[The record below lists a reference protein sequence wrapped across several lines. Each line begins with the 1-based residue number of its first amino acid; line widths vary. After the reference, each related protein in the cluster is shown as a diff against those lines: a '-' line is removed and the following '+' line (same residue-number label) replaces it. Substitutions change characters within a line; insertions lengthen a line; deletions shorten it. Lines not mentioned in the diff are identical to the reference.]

1 LNISPHA
8 LNHYRKCI
16 NWEEI
21 DNKATQNLLK
31 ICLTED
37 LGEQRDENL
46 LASDATTKICQ
57 ITANGKASIVSRE
70 ALVLCGIGFVPQI
83 LEVFNSS
90 QLKFNFSKKDG
101 DLVERGETIGVLE
114 GCVDKILLIERT
126 ILNLLQKLSG
136 VATCTNDFC
145 KKINPYGVGL
155 LDTRKTTPGMRLFE
169 KYATGCGG
177 GFNHRMGLHDQI
189 MIKDN
194 HLAAASAKDG
204 VHLRNFLTNIINR
217 NKEKKIIQVEV
228 DNLKQLDISLEVG
241 VDAIL
246 LDNFSPSEIAKAVKI
261 CKNHVVLEASGG
273 INFAN
278 LEDYAKAGPHF
289 ISTGAPIHSSR
300 WVDIALDWS

>member
-1 LNISPHA
+1 MNISPPA

-217 NKEKKIIQVEV
+217 NKEKRIIQVEV

>member
-1 LNISPHA
+1 MNISPPA

-21 DNKATQNLLK
+21 DKNTTQNLLK

-37 LGEQRDENL
+37 LGKQRGENL

-70 ALVLCGIGFVPQI
+70 ALVLCGIGLVPQI

-90 QLKFNFSKKDG
+90 QLKFNFLKKDG

-126 ILNLLQKLSG
+126 LLNFLQKLSG
-136 VATCTNDFC
+136 IATCTNDFC
-145 KKINPYGVGL
+145 KKIKPYGVGL

-204 VHLRNFLTNIINR
+204 VHLRSFLTNIINR
-217 NKEKKIIQVEV
+217 NNEKRIIQVEV

-246 LDNFSPSEIAKAVKI
+246 LDNFSPSEIATAVKI
-261 CKNHVVLEASGG
+261 CKNRVVLEASGG
-273 INFAN
+273 INFTN
-278 LEDYAKAGPHF
+278 LEDYAKARPHF